1 MVQADQ
7 TTTSVS
13 VQEGPRDGS
22 EKHITAPT
30 IEDVH

>member
-7 TTTSVS
+7 LAL